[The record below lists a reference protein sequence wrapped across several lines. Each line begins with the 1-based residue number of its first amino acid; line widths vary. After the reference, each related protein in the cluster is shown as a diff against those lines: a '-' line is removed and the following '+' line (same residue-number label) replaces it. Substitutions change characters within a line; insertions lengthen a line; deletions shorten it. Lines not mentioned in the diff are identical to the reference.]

1 MPKNI
6 EQKIGESKEKRKQ
19 EIREL
24 GFSKEKAIEYLA
36 EHFTLETLKI
46 KIQSLQSVGFINPV
60 SLIEEHPQ
68 IAGLNINRVI
78 QSLQSVG
85 LKILFL

>member
-1 MPKNI
+1 LIEKYPPIANLNI
-6 EQKIGESKEKRKQ
+6 NRVIQSFQ
-19 EIREL
+19 SL
-24 GFSKEKAIEYLA
+24 GF
-36 EHFTLETLKI
+36 T
-46 KIQSLQSVGFINPV
+46 NPV